1 MQIVTTYAG
10 QMITQVVRIQN
21 TPPNR
26 KNNNMTNATNPSS
39 GLMQKA
45 PQLSSLREQ
54 IRSSLGPSKEPRTL
68 DEQLAQ
74 LNEQELTHLLSIAK
88 MVKVA
93 HGFGSNRSRSYV
105 DLIREMYPR
114 FHNGKRSLIA
124 AMMQDADPIE
134 NTALTPIK
142 SAVDYRNEALDEW
155 ASVLPT
161 PAPEPA
167 VTSLSTNTDP
177 FIDRLTLS
185 ESSGNA
191 QAEITIKDGRK
202 FSGKLQF
209 GEARLQDYR
218 AATGKTFTQD
228 QFKADEA
235 LQDQV
240 GAWHIAD
247 IDKAIDKLGDV
258 AKNYDRNG
266 LRSVAHLGG
275 KGGMA
280 KFVQSG
286 GEYNPSDELGTSLQ
300 GYYQKFSG
308 EGS

>member
-1 MQIVTTYAG
+1 MNQ
-10 QMITQVVRIQN
+10 TQ
-21 TPPNR
+21 
-26 KNNNMTNATNPSS
+26 NPSR
-39 GLMQKA
+39 GLMQQDAK
-45 PQLSSLREQ
+45 LSSLREQ
-54 IRSSLGPSKEPRTL
+54 IRSSLGPSKAPRTL
-68 DEQLAQ
+68 DEQLNR
-74 LNEQELTHLLSIAK
+74 LSEQELNHLLSIAK

-93 HGFGSNRSRSYV
+93 HGFGSNRNRSYV

-114 FHNGKRSLIA
+114 FHSGKWSLIA

-177 FIDRLTLS
+177 FIDRLTQS
-185 ESSGNA
+185 ESSGNT

-202 FSGKLQF
+202 FAGKLQF
-209 GEARLQDYR
+209 GEARLQDYK

-228 QFKADEA
+228 QFKADEV

-247 IDKAIDKLGDV
+247 IDKAIDKLGDA
-258 AKNYDRNG
+258 AKGYDRDG

-280 KFVQSG
+280 KFVNSG
-286 GEYNPSDELGTSLQ
+286 GKHNPADELGTSLQ
-300 GYYQKFSG
+300 SYYDKFSG
-308 EGS
+308 EDT

>member
-1 MQIVTTYAG
+1 
-10 QMITQVVRIQN
+10 
-21 TPPNR
+21 
-26 KNNNMTNATNPSS
+26 
-39 GLMQKA
+39 
-45 PQLSSLREQ
+45 
-54 IRSSLGPSKEPRTL
+54 
-68 DEQLAQ
+68 
-74 LNEQELTHLLSIAK
+74 
-88 MVKVA
+88 
-93 HGFGSNRSRSYV
+93 
-105 DLIREMYPR
+105 MYPQ
-114 FHNGKRSLIA
+114 FSGSKRSLIA
-124 AMMQDADPIE
+124 SMLQDSDPIE

-142 SAVDYRNEALDEW
+142 STLDYTNAALDEW
-155 ASVLPT
+155 ASVLLT

-167 VTSLSTNTDP
+167 VTSRSTNTDP
-177 FIDRLTLS
+177 FIERLTQS
-185 ESSGNA
+185 ESSGNT
-191 QAEITIKDGRK
+191 QAEITIKDGRT
-202 FSGKLQF
+202 FAGKLQF
-209 GEARLQDYR
+209 GEARLQDYK

-228 QFKADEA
+228 EFKADEV
-235 LQDQV
+235 LQDQI

>member
-1 MQIVTTYAG
+1 M
-10 QMITQVVRIQN
+10 
-21 TPPNR
+21 
-26 KNNNMTNATNPSS
+26 NNAMNPSS

-54 IRSSLGPSKEPRTL
+54 IRSSLGPSKAPLSL
-68 DEQLAQ
+68 DEHLAQ
-74 LNEQELTHLLSIAK
+74 LSEQELNHLLSIAK

-93 HGFGSNRSRSYV
+93 HGFGSNSTRSYV

-114 FHNGKRSLIA
+114 FHSSKRSLIGLI
-124 AMMQDADPIE
+124 MQDADPIE

-142 SAVDYRNEALDEW
+142 ASLDYSNEALDEW
-155 ASVLPT
+155 ARVLPT
-161 PAPEPA
+161 PAPEA
-167 VTSLSTNTDP
+167 VATSSATNTDP
-177 FIDRLTLS
+177 FIERLTQS
-185 ESSGNA
+185 ESSGDS

-202 FSGKLQF
+202 FVGSLQF

-218 AATGKTFTQD
+218 VATGKEFTQD

-235 LQDQV
+235 LQDEV
-240 GAWHIAD
+240 GAWHISD
-247 IDKAIDKLGDV
+247 LDKAIDNLGDA
-258 AKNYDRNG
+258 AKGYDRNG

-280 KFVQSG
+280 KFVKSG
-286 GEYNPSDELGTSLQ
+286 GKHNPADELGTSLQ
-300 GYYQKFSG
+300 DYYQKFSG

>member
-1 MQIVTTYAG
+1 MNQTQI
-10 QMITQVVRIQN
+10 
-21 TPPNR
+21 
-26 KNNNMTNATNPSS
+26 PSI
-39 GLMQKA
+39 GLMQQDAK
-45 PQLSSLREQ
+45 LSSLREQ

-68 DEQLAQ
+68 DEQLKR
-74 LNEQELTHLLSIAK
+74 LSEQELNHLLSIAK

-93 HGFGSNRSRSYV
+93 HGFGANRTRSYV
-105 DLIREMYPR
+105 DLIRDMYPQ
-114 FHNGKRSLIA
+114 FSGSKRSLIG

-134 NTALTPIK
+134 KTALTPAK
-142 SAVDYRNEALDEW
+142 STLDYTNATLDEW
-155 ASVLPT
+155 ASVLLT
-161 PAPEPA
+161 PVPEPA
-167 VTSLSTNTDP
+167 VTSRSTNTDP
-177 FIDRLTLS
+177 FIERLTQS
-185 ESSGNA
+185 ESSGNT
-191 QAEITIKDGRK
+191 QAEITIKDGRT
-202 FSGKLQF
+202 FAGKLQF
-209 GEARLQDYR
+209 GEARLQDYK

-228 QFKADEA
+228 EFKADEV
-235 LQDQV
+235 LQDQI

-300 GYYQKFSG
+300 SYYDKFSG

>member
-1 MQIVTTYAG
+1 M
-10 QMITQVVRIQN
+10 N
-21 TPPNR
+21 T
-26 KNNNMTNATNPSS
+26 TNPS
-39 GLMQKA
+39 GLMSA
-45 PQLSSLREQ
+45 SPAERSELRKQ
-54 IRSSLGPSKEPRTL
+54 IQEELGPSKGPLSL
-68 DEQLAQ
+68 DEYLAQ
-74 LNEQELTHLLSIAK
+74 LSKQELNHLLSIAK

-93 HGFGSNRSRSYV
+93 HGFGPNRNRSYV

-114 FHNGKRSLIA
+114 FHSSKREVLG

-142 SAVDYRNEALDEW
+142 SSLDYNNAALDEW
-155 ASVLPT
+155 ASALPT
-161 PAPEPA
+161 PAPEA
-167 VTSLSTNTDP
+167 VATSSATNTDP
-177 FIDRLTLS
+177 FIERLTQS
-185 ESSGNA
+185 ESSGDSK
-191 QAEITIKDGRK
+191 AEITIKDGRK

-235 LQDQV
+235 LQDDV

-247 IDKAIDKLGDV
+247 IDKAIDNLGDA
-258 AKNYDRNG
+258 AKGYSRNG

-280 KFVQSG
+280 KFVQSSG
-286 GEYNPSDELGTSLQ
+286 KHNPADELGTSLQ
-300 GYYQKFSG
+300 DYYEKFSG
-308 EGS
+308 EDA

>member
-1 MQIVTTYAG
+1 
-10 QMITQVVRIQN
+10 
-21 TPPNR
+21 
-26 KNNNMTNATNPSS
+26 MTNATNPSS

-68 DEQLAQ
+68 DEQLKR
-74 LNEQELTHLLSIAK
+74 LSEQELNHLLSIAK

-114 FHNGKRSLIA
+114 FHSGKRSLIA
-124 AMMQDADPIE
+124 AMMQDADPIQ
-134 NTALTPIK
+134 NTALTPVK
-142 SAVDYRNEALDEW
+142 STVDYRNEALDEW
-155 ASVLPT
+155 ASVLAT
-161 PAPEPA
+161 PAPEPVA
-167 VTSLSTNTDP
+167 TPSATKTDP
-177 FIDRLTLS
+177 FIERLTLS

-191 QAEITIKDGRK
+191 QAEITIKDGRT
-202 FSGKLQF
+202 FAGKLQF
-209 GEARLQDYR
+209 GEARLQDYK

-228 QFKADEA
+228 EFKADEA
-235 LQDQV
+235 LQDQI

-247 IDKAIDKLGDV
+247 IDKAIDALGD
-258 AKNYDRNG
+258 KTKTYSRDG

-275 KGGMA
+275 QGGMA

-286 GEYNPSDELGTSLQ
+286 GKHNPSDELGTSLQ
-300 GYYQKFSG
+300 SYYDKFSG
-308 EGS
+308 EDA